1 MNPKPMKSSTAES
14 QKFSSYQIL
23 LLICIAGLLFTV
35 VLDFM
40 LLPAISAMVMP
51 ALDLSTKE
59 FGYVVSTYSISAG
72 ASALIFS
79 AFADRFERK
88 KLLMF
93 IYTGFLVGILF
104 SALAQGFWML
114 IAARV
119 FAGVFGGL
127 IAAIC
132 YAMVSEIFVLQ
143 QRGRAMGSLHVAF
156 ALCQVLGL
164 PAAIFIASRFQWQT
178 AYFLTFSAGL
188 LFYGFSLFIIK
199 PLTSHLAEQEK
210 MTSKIKAIINTS
222 SYWLVFANNLTIV
235 AADVLFMT
243 FASVFY
249 VKNQLI
255 SEDQLAMVF
264 GASGIATIVLSPLL
278 GKLADK
284 TSHFK
289 VFAFGTGLAAIM
301 VITISQLHEAGFIWV
316 VACNTL
322 LFAGMAARMICSGA
336 LGLEIPKSTDR
347 GSFMTFDSALQLICA
362 GLAASAAGWIV
373 FQNADGLMLNY
384 PVLSIIVVV
393 LFGITLFFML
403 KISRKA
409 TSSAKSEN
417 E

>member
-1 MNPKPMKSSTAES
+1 
-14 QKFSSYQIL
+14 

-51 ALDLSTKE
+51 ALDLSTSQ
-59 FGYVVSTYSISAG
+59 FGYVVSAYSISAG

-93 IYTGFLVGILF
+93 IYTGFLIGILF

-119 FAGVFGGL
+119 FAGIFGGV

-132 YAMVSEIFVLQ
+132 YAMVSEIFSLQ

-164 PAAIFIASRFQWQT
+164 PAAIFIASRYQWQT
-178 AYFLTFSAGL
+178 AYFITLSAGL
-188 LFYGFSLFIIK
+188 LFYVLSLFIMK
-199 PLTSHLAEQEK
+199 PITGHLIEQNNVS
-210 MTSKIKAIINTS
+210 SKLKGIVTTPT
-222 SYWLVFANNLTIV
+222 YWLVFANNFTLVI
-235 AADVLFMT
+235 ADVLFMT

-255 SEDQLAMVF
+255 SEDELAIVF
-264 GASGIATIVLSPLL
+264 GASGIATILLSPLI

-289 VFAFGTGLAAIM
+289 VFALGTGVAAIM
-301 VITISQLHEAGFIWV
+301 VITISQLHEAGIIWV
-316 VACNTL
+316 VVCNTL
-322 LFAGMAARMICSGA
+322 LFTGMAGRMICSGA

-362 GLAASAAGWIV
+362 GLAATAAGWIV
-373 FQNADGLMLNY
+373 FQNTDGQMLNY
-384 PVLSIIVVV
+384 PLLSIIVVV
-393 LFGITLFFML
+393 LFGITLFFTL

-409 TSSAKSEN
+409 TSSATHLQSKESSSKVS
-417 E
+417 